1 MSDHDDD
8 AQVQAL
14 VSEELEAA
22 KKMAVEPA
30 PEVTVDEDL
39 QSIRIVDPQ
48 LHTASHEENLYKWD
62 DIVGDQMDEH
72 DKLFDVFV
80 VVGLKQKEPATF
92 FRFDASL
99 KPEIKTYGQLE
110 YFCYPNEDVLPLH
123 SVRPGAFKRH

>member
-62 DIVGDQMDEH
+62 DIVGVVPTNTTVGQILKTLDLAIDIMKQATCFH
-72 DKLFDVFV
+72 SSVFLACIV
-80 VVGLKQKEPATF
+80 
-92 FRFDASL
+92 
-99 KPEIKTYGQLE
+99 
-110 YFCYPNEDVLPLH
+110 
-123 SVRPGAFKRH
+123 